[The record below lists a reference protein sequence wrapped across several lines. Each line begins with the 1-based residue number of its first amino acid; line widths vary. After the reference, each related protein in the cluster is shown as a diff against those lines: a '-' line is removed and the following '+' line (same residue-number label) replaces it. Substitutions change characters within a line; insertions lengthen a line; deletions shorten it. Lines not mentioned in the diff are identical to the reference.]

1 MQRSFETIV
10 MHARMANSKGNCDQK
25 TCPPQLRLLSLP
37 CRTHGFDCVTKL
49 LTSVLIRKV
58 PPTLR
63 AGLQLTK
70 VSDVQCAK
78 FECSYDAVT
87 CSTVELAE
95 SILNDA
101 TIRSLLVSMIR
112 TRQQH
117 SRARLQGRNQ
127 LRELQLDSFQQQL
140 LILNYSSQTGTN
152 ICC

>member
-1 MQRSFETIV
+1 MQRPFETTV
-10 MHARMANSKGNCDQK
+10 RHARMANSKGSCDQK
-25 TCPPQLRLLSLP
+25 TCRSQPCLLSLP
-37 CRTHGFDCVTKL
+37 CCTHGFDCFTKL

-70 VSDVQCAK
+70 VPDVECAN
-78 FECSYDAVT
+78 FECSYNAVT
-87 CSTVELAE
+87 CSTVELADTL
-95 SILNDA
+95 LNDA
-101 TIRSLLVSMIR
+101 TIRSLSMTR

-117 SRARLQGRNQ
+117 SRARLQSRNQ

-140 LILNYSSQTGTN
+140 LILNYSSQTGMN